1 MHRSTNLFTTGAIS
15 RIDMKTIGHPSK
27 KDSGHFFQNIS
38 NDGALINV
46 IAPLT
51 IKLVLND
58 ITTAKTRDLY

>member
-1 MHRSTNLFTTGAIS
+1 
-15 RIDMKTIGHPSK
+15 MKTIGHPSK